1 MKSIPILL
9 WKLTKK
15 NIGSL
20 SILTLQ
26 TVITILLLI
35 GLIGKLQMIS
45 AAKNVTDAFQNQNA
59 IYFTEYACYREN
71 LPDLTQLFA
80 KKADTASAKIGE
92 ITDLLLKTEK
102 GETIVAYGYN
112 DVMINEASV
121 PLKEGIWF
129 DQAHTSGLIPVIA
142 VGRQY
147 PVGLELSFL
156 HPIRHT
162 TVKAVVIGIID
173 EDTYLPTFNRSGTS
187 DIATLSF
194 FVSTPQFPLI
204 VPYQCANI
212 PSFQKEITADTSAE
226 RGRIIIT
233 GGQPALDAAQSLLK
247 PYGSTVGID
256 QMALQYHQEIRDH
269 MTTNGIVLLIFSIL
283 SIAGI
288 GGVNGMQYLLN
299 ERRFVIYYML
309 GFTQKKCVLT
319 EALRSFILIL
329 SSFLIT
335 VFLYWCTPV
344 RSLYDSDGFYIN
356 AVTFLLIFLFLMI
369 LYACSSVAF
378 CLKLGRTDLIQ
389 NYQKS
394 TSN

>member
-59 IYFTEYACYREN
+59 VYFTEYACYREN
-71 LPDLTQLFA
+71 LPDLAQLFA
-80 KKADTASAKIGE
+80 EKADTASAKIGE

-102 GETIVAYGYN
+102 GETIAAYGYN

-121 PLKEGIWF
+121 SLKEGVWF

-147 PVGLELSFL
+147 SVGLELSFL

-187 DIATLSF
+187 DR
-194 FVSTPQFPLI
+194 
-204 VPYQCANI
+204 
-212 PSFQKEITADTSAE
+212 K
-226 RGRIIIT
+226 
-233 GGQPALDAAQSLLK
+233 
-247 PYGSTVGID
+247 
-256 QMALQYHQEIRDH
+256 
-269 MTTNGIVLLIFSIL
+269 
-283 SIAGI
+283 
-288 GGVNGMQYLLN
+288 
-299 ERRFVIYYML
+299 
-309 GFTQKKCVLT
+309 
-319 EALRSFILIL
+319 
-329 SSFLIT
+329 
-335 VFLYWCTPV
+335 
-344 RSLYDSDGFYIN
+344 
-356 AVTFLLIFLFLMI
+356 
-369 LYACSSVAF
+369 SVV
-378 CLKLGRTDLIQ
+378 
-389 NYQKS
+389 
-394 TSN
+394 